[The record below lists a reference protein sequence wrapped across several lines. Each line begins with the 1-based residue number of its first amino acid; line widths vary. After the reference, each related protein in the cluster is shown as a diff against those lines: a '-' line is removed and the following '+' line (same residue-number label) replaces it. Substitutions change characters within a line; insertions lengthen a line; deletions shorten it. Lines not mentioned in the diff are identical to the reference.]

1 MRDFSSILYSQQ
13 NQSTSGQEGIP
24 YWTFWLLLCII
35 LLLVAFIFLRD
46 KSLRQKIN
54 SFLYGVKKQL
64 IKRRF
69 RARLKKVKK
78 KKEEIIKE
86 LGQKAAEE
94 GIQLSNCTKTNKE
107 LSDLEDKK
115 EILKKES
122 KDIYSEI
129 SILKNSF
136 EEFTHK
142 HESFMK
148 KHSAQ
153 KRDLE
158 EKLDISEK
166 IQNQL
171 ESEVIERQRE
181 LEKTINEMNV
191 AKKASQEIG
200 KSSQTPTEESK
211 AKIED
216 LKKQIQK
223 FEAKKTDIDKKIKRL
238 IEKNEKLE
246 KEIKK
251 YITEIDA
258 QKKEVK
264 KHKEEIKKPSRDFQK
279 EILEWE
285 KNQGK
290 TQEKIHKIEMMKEP
304 LYMALGKTI
313 DGERFEHKEF
323 IIFYSQIDRKN
334 KRIEELEKQI
344 IDLG

>member
-1 MRDFSSILYSQQ
+1 MRDFTSILLSQQ
-13 NQSTSGQEGIP
+13 NQPTSGQEGIP

-54 SFLYGVKKQL
+54 SFLFRVKKQL
-64 IKRRF
+64 IKRRL
-69 RARLKKVKK
+69 RSRLKRVKK
-78 KKEEIIKE
+78 KKEETIKE

-94 GIQLSNCTKTNKE
+94 GIQLSNCTKTNKD
-107 LSDLEDKK
+107 LSDLEEKK
-115 EILKKES
+115 EILKKEL

-136 EEFTHK
+136 EEFIHK

-148 KHSAQ
+148 KHAAQ

-166 IQNQL
+166 IQKQL
-171 ESEVIERQRE
+171 ESDVIERQRE
-181 LEKTINEMNV
+181 LEKTINEMNA
-191 AKKASQEIG
+191 AKKEFQEIG
-200 KSSQTPTEESK
+200 KNSQTPTKESK

-216 LKKQIQK
+216 LKKQIQNL
-223 FEAKKTDIDKKIKRL
+223 EEKKTDIDKKIKDL

-251 YITEIDA
+251 YTAGIDA
-258 QKKEVK
+258 QNKELK

-285 KNQGK
+285 KNKGK
-290 TQEKIHKIEMMKEP
+290 TQEKIHKIELMKEP
-304 LYMALGKTI
+304 LYIALGQKI

-344 IDLG
+344 KDLG